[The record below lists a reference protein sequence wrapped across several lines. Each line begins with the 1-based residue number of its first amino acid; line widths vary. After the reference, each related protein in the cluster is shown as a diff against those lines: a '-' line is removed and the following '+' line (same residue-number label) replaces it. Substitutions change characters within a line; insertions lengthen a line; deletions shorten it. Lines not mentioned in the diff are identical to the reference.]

1 MLRSMFRGVALLLW
15 TEQRAHAEE
24 TKHVSVRGLAVYPAL
39 DESGPLLDK
48 RAKLILRKGHS
59 VEISKARISGNLLDA
74 KLDLSEKEI
83 LVVVQV
89 RERDLDDASLQ
100 TVRRRLETSSTVN
113 NCLSEVTLSE
123 NSRCLQRVPVLSRHG
138 VDAAFGKKKVHN
150 VRCVRKDRMFDDD
163 KRCFTRKRD
172 RQSIPYQ
179 KQCIHKKK
187 CHVNMFN
194 MNEHTK
200 YRTNRKYESQSHSIE
215 ARKRSRDFILRE

>member
-1 MLRSMFRGVALLLW
+1 MIEIIILEKHTYLSDRTGDELSEELTKLTGSSSLHDLTHLGTDLSLLGSLSVRSLLKLRSTSLG
-15 TEQRAHAEE
+15 ESDAEE

-59 VEISKARISGNLLDA
+59 VEISKARISGNLLNA

-138 VDAAFGKKKVHN
+138 VDAAFGKKKG
-150 VRCVRKDRMFDDD
+150 
-163 KRCFTRKRD
+163 T
-172 RQSIPYQ
+172 
-179 KQCIHKKK
+179 
-187 CHVNMFN
+187 
-194 MNEHTK
+194 
-200 YRTNRKYESQSHSIE
+200 
-215 ARKRSRDFILRE
+215 